1 MRRYRAVVG
10 LVGLLCAVSGP
21 SWAQGFQCTWAGVTG
36 GVTSVPVG
44 HWTRPDGYV
53 RYSWTDSWDVKI
65 DKLPALGSYA
75 TGSLISTGSGDYA
88 GSTAVFFPAWPS
100 IGVQWSG
107 TLRFRWG
114 LYRSGSYREDY
125 RQDYTVVDGVVQ
137 MPTPVLGISGPASGW
152 GSVTLTVTGNAYVT
166 GPVALA
172 YSGGASGP
180 SSVVVSGSASV
191 AVSLPRRV
199 SSVSVTASYPG
210 AAVVTHTVAV
220 TLSGATL
227 GQSVEAGAV
236 GAAAELAD
244 TVAAVA
250 LPVFLVLAVG
260 VLCVVVW
267 RRVWLFVRGR
277 SGGLAGA
284 GGVACAGPG
293 RGAAG
298 AAASGQR
305 GSGRVPAGA
314 AASGQR
320 GSGRGR
326 RGSARVRR

>member
-1 MRRYRAVVG
+1 
-10 LVGLLCAVSGP
+10 
-21 SWAQGFQCTWAGVTG
+21 
-36 GVTSVPVG
+36 
-44 HWTRPDGYV
+44 
-53 RYSWTDSWDVKI
+53 
-65 DKLPALGSYA
+65 
-75 TGSLISTGSGDYA
+75 
-88 GSTAVFFPAWPS
+88 
-100 IGVQWSG
+100 
-107 TLRFRWG
+107 
-114 LYRSGSYREDY
+114 
-125 RQDYTVVDGVVQ
+125 
-137 MPTPVLGISGPASGW
+137 
-152 GSVTLTVTGNAYVT
+152 
-166 GPVALA
+166 LA

-244 TVAAVA
+244 TVASVA

-277 SGGLAGA
+277 SGGLSGA
-284 GGVACAGPG
+284 GGVGCVGPG
-293 RGAAG
+293 RGA
-298 AAASGQR
+298 
-305 GSGRVPAGA
+305 AGA